1 MERTDSD
8 ATNLLSGSVKVS
20 QHKTKRITEAL
31 WQKVDQVVMVAVV
44 TVRVAKAVA
53 VAVAPVAARVREVI
67 KPLTSQ

>member
-1 MERTDSD
+1 MVQRRFRM
-8 ATNLLSGSVKVS
+8 ATSSIRDETNRL
-20 QHKTKRITEAL
+20 TEGL

-53 VAVAPVAARVREVI
+53 VAVAAAAERVRAVI